1 MPEIGLATIYRMI
14 NVLEE
19 AGAIKRENMY
29 RVVTQKEETSAQK
42 CVVQFEDEQFVEL
55 DQEALQRIIERGM
68 KSCGYL
74 KGGNNGKVKSILLKS
89 CS

>member
-1 MPEIGLATIYRMI
+1 MIDIIIERECSCCKEIYYIASKKMPEIGLATIYRMI

-29 RVVTQKEETSAQK
+29 RVVTQKEESSAQK

-55 DQEALQRIIERGM
+55 DQ
-68 KSCGYL
+68 KSF
-74 KGGNNGKVKSILLKS
+74 
-89 CS
+89 

>member
-29 RVVTQKEETSAQK
+29 RVVTQKEESSAQK

-55 DQEALQRIIERGM
+55 DQ
-68 KSCGYL
+68 KSF
-74 KGGNNGKVKSILLKS
+74 
-89 CS
+89 